1 MTTNEQLLLEYCG
14 LTHGQFID
22 LADAWL
28 GVLNSMNGARR
39 QVMNE
44 LVGPDLR
51 ITQAGQRM
59 YERAS
64 NVIDRNFDGSP
75 DIIATF
81 QDTARAARL
90 INKQFSDQVRG
101 KKMTSADVKLLVMV
115 GRQPGLSMRYLT
127 GVFGHTTINQ
137 MIEYGLVRRKAFEGS
152 STEWA
157 WFTLPIKMI
166 HLIEDLNAALGAK

>member
-1 MTTNEQLLLEYCG
+1 MTTNEQLLMDYCG
-14 LTHGQFID
+14 LTEGQFID

-44 LVGPDLR
+44 LIGPDLR

-90 INKQFSDQVRG
+90 INKQFSDRVQG
-101 KKMTSADVKLLVMV
+101 KRMTSADVKMLVMV

-127 GVFGHTTINQ
+127 RVLGHATIHH
-137 MIEYGLVRRKAFEGS
+137 MIEFSLVRRHAFEQS
-152 STEWA
+152 SIDWV
-157 WFTLPIKMI
+157 WFTLPIEMI

>member
-1 MTTNEQLLLEYCG
+1 MSTNERLLMEYCG
-14 LTHGQFID
+14 LTEGQFID
-22 LADAWL
+22 LADACD
-28 GVLNSMNGARR
+28 GVLTAMNGARH
-39 QVMNE
+39 QVMSE
-44 LVGPDLR
+44 LVGKDLR
-51 ITQAGQRM
+51 ATQTGQRM
-59 YERAS
+59 YERAR

-90 INKQFSDQVRG
+90 INKQFPDQVRG
-101 KKMTSADVKLLVMV
+101 KKVTSADVKLLVMV

-127 GVFGHTTINQ
+127 GVFGHATINQ
-137 MIEYGLVRRKAFEGS
+137 MIEYGLMRRNALEGS